1 MSIPGYGISEL
12 YKADISK
19 LLTHHIRLY
28 IRLVLF
34 TCPLTVCETNIYF
47 PIMSLELEI
56 INLNKF
62 CSSSG
67 WNFSLIPS
75 QYKHHYQFDYH
86 FYKYSATIFSIN
98 TLQGSFLH
106 FFSLGFVI
114 IHLLEFS
121 CSLRTFIFCYL
132 YFNLLRFDVVYCFP

>member
-19 LLTHHIRLY
+19 LLIHHIRLY

-34 TCPLTVCETNIYF
+34 TCPLIACETNIYF
-47 PIMSLELEI
+47 PITSLELEI

-62 CSSSG
+62 CSSG
-67 WNFSLIPS
+67 GRNFSLITS

-86 FYKYSATIFSIN
+86 FYKYSATISSIN
-98 TLQGSFLH
+98 ILQVSFLH
-106 FFSLGFVI
+106 IFS
-114 IHLLEFS
+114 
-121 CSLRTFIFCYL
+121 RFCY
-132 YFNLLRFDVVYCFP
+132 YPFIGA